1 MSKITFAEDAW
12 TEYLY
17 WQSQDKKT
25 LKKINSLL
33 KSIQREPFT
42 GEGKPEPL
50 KNSPH
55 CNCGIHPQGRWIK
68 GHDCQDHGVRME
80 LCPDWKTCRKQ
91 QCQFGQRNTCIC
103 RHGKR
108 LCGQGRLWREW
119 TSVQLMPLVRL
130 AVQEELP
137 RSGR

>member
-12 TEYLY
+12 EEYLY

-50 KNSPH
+50 KNNSDGEWSRRINEKDRLVYTVNNDDIVIIQ
-55 CNCGIHPQGRWIK
+55 CK
-68 GHDCQDHGVRME
+68 GHYNDR
-80 LCPDWKTCRKQ
+80 
-91 QCQFGQRNTCIC
+91 
-103 RHGKR
+103 
-108 LCGQGRLWREW
+108 
-119 TSVQLMPLVRL
+119 
-130 AVQEELP
+130 
-137 RSGR
+137 